1 MYTEVGSRLK
11 ALEFFQLWRFCLST
25 MRIKKLLKTI
35 IYKLNTVKLLI
46 FKVLKGHLPRLQSQV
61 MAEMRNSTR
70 WMQIRIKPEGSR
82 NGGLKQ
88 RVGTSGSLTS
98 STIMDDDDEEE
109 EKDDQ

>member
-46 FKVLKGHLPRLQSQV
+46 FKGLKGHLPRLQSQV

-70 WMQIRIKPEGSR
+70 WMQIRIRPEGWSIKSAGWDNR
-82 NGGLKQ
+82 ELHYPDNN
-88 RVGTSGSLTS
+88 
-98 STIMDDDDEEE
+98 E
-109 EKDDQ
+109 

>member
-46 FKVLKGHLPRLQSQV
+46 FKGLKGHLPRLQSQV

-70 WMQIRIKPEGSR
+70 WMQIRIRPEGSR
-82 NGGLKQ
+82 IKAAGWDIRKLH
-88 RVGTSGSLTS
+88 
-98 STIMDDDDEEE
+98 
-109 EKDDQ
+109 